1 MKRSLN
7 QAILAVVAATLLP
20 AALAQNSAPKAK
32 PDPSTQDPYAGVSQ
46 PPSNETIETTPDAPP
61 ATPPPAVAP
70 ARTPDVT
77 PTTPA
82 PVQKPYA
89 STSVAPSSRTADPDA
104 DIVTGAAPDEAAPRS
119 SSPRLHTRRAERGN
133 GTDTMIASR
142 SSSAMRSGSVDPDA
156 DIVTAVPG
164 SENELPEGTNLHVTL
179 SQTLSTE
186 ETRPGSHFSG
196 RISKQVTLG
205 GRVMIPEGSEFHGR
219 VVQVSEGHRLGNR
232 ATIRLEPESVVLPD
246 GAKYTLH
253 AQVIASHGNNTRV
266 DDEGGIHPGTHM
278 KKAAVEAG
286 IGAGTGAVAGG
297 AIAGGP
303 GALVGSLVGVGV
315 VTTHLLIQPPQ
326 TVNVPSDTSIVFS
339 LTRPLELTPVHD

>member
-1 MKRSLN
+1 MNRN
-7 QAILAVVAATLLP
+7 MNRAILAVIAATLLP
-20 AALAQNSAPKAK
+20 AAQAQNSASKTKPTPYT
-32 PDPSTQDPYAGVSQ
+32 PDPYTGVSQ
-46 PPSNETIETTPDAPP
+46 PPANDSIEATPDTPPTVAPP
-61 ATPPPAVAP
+61 AATPAVPAEATPTSPAP
-70 ARTPDVT
+70 AP
-77 PTTPA
+77 
-82 PVQKPYA
+82 KPY
-89 STSVAPSSRTADPDA
+89 TSNPSVSYSRTADPDG
-104 DIVTGAAPDEAAPRS
+104 DIVTGPESGAPATRSTSPALHTRAAERDTMMARGS
-119 SSPRLHTRRAERGN
+119 SSPL
-133 GTDTMIASR
+133 R
-142 SSSAMRSGSVDPDA
+142 SANVDPDA
-156 DIVTAVPG
+156 DIVTALPG
-164 SENELPEGTNLHVTL
+164 RENELPEGTNLHVTL

-186 ETRPGSHFSG
+186 ETRPGTQFTG

-219 VVQVSEGHRLGNR
+219 VVQVTEGRRFGGP

-278 KKAAVEAG
+278 KKAAVEEG

-303 GALVGSLVGVGV
+303 GALVGSLVGVGA
-315 VTTHLLIQPPQ
+315 VTTHLLIQHPQ